1 MKSCE
6 EYWKVN
12 IFLIN
17 NIISKKS
24 EVRYELGFVEGVL
37 FVVVFLIVLDFLMLL
52 NFVNFGRCKSW
63 L

>member
-1 MKSCE
+1 M
-6 EYWKVN
+6 N

-52 NFVNFGRCKSW
+52 NFVNFGRCKS
-63 L
+63 